1 MNVIYTD
8 RGKPWREGAEVLQ
21 PVNVELEDAI
31 GSPTEDV
38 RAEWD
43 RTMDDRG
50 RTLYRLRISD
60 GTDQASVSLTPE
72 ELQSPSDRRYRML
85 RLWAAL
91 LRDQSHRHLRKLR
104 DMDKEEA

>member
-8 RGKPWREGAEVLQ
+8 QGKPWREGAEVLQ
-21 PVNVELEDAI
+21 PVNIELEDAI

-38 RAEWD
+38 QAEWD
-43 RTMDDRG
+43 RTIDEQG
-50 RTLYRLRISD
+50 CTLYKLRISD

-72 ELQSPSDRRYRML
+72 ELKSPRERRYRML

-91 LRDQSHRHLRKLR
+91 LRDRSHRHLRKLHELS
-104 DMDKEEA
+104 KEEA